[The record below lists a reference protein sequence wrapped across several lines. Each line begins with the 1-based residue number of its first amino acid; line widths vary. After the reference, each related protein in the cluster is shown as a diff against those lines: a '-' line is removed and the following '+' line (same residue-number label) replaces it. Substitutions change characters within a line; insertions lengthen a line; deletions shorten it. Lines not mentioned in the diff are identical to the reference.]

1 MQGIYVEAML
11 CQAIIG
17 INRGEF
23 ETMAYLIDD
32 LEEKAEQT
40 GMVEILMLVKFFHM
54 MVAGNLGQFDSLD
67 ALQKEIS
74 DWAQKTG
81 VPWPHLTMIPFWL
94 KYTQK
99 SDLEKE
105 INCKLSKDLIDQIQ
119 PLAQSPEL
127 KPCFE
132 VVKKQW
138 TCGF

>member
-1 MQGIYVEAML
+1 
-11 CQAIIG
+11 
-17 INRGEF
+17 
-23 ETMAYLIDD
+23 
-32 LEEKAEQT
+32 
-40 GMVEILMLVKFFHM
+40 
-54 MVAGNLGQFDSLD
+54 
-67 ALQKEIS
+67 
-74 DWAQKTG
+74 
-81 VPWPHLTMIPFWL
+81 MIPFWL

-132 VVKKQW
+132 VVKNQW